1 MSSYENTYTTPNLP
15 NTSSPKLENSRNL
28 TEFSKPLNKSID
40 ILSKFVNP
48 KLLSDNSLNKYYKRY
63 IQKQAHIQHQQKIYE
78 LIEKLDDPKIFNSL
92 KADYLKEKA
101 LLQNIHNNKK
111 KDNKRVIYA
120 SHYINLNN
128 CNEKLSSLYKLSSQ
142 DLNFMTSLMHYL
154 GNRPKKIYRPKI
166 NKKIE
171 ALSQGKLAL
180 FLKKK
185 ELSKQESNTNTLYN
199 YTNNCNYN
207 TYKSDNLIVKS
218 PYYKFYLKEL
228 NDKKNNSLNSFGN
241 KNENINK
248 KNIRTFTNI
257 MSKTNDNFFKFYSN
271 NSIRRASI
279 SNESNNKGFTQRFL
293 GKTKSTYFGMTN
305 YNNFMNN
312 TNYKKRKSSYYN
324 YNNFKTEN
332 LYTNSESQNDN
343 SNNEEKKVDNN
354 TNNNNAYNI
363 LYNRTKSK
371 FNSQTSLFSLNNKS
385 RSRSKN
391 STKKKMNSK
400 DNMVNF
406 TIKPNHNQNK
416 NDNLIIN
423 QKYSAGI
430 SDEIDIKNIMSKD
443 SEEITYDSIS
453 LLSNVKKKDK
463 RTIQNKLIKIYK
475 NTMNDF
481 LQKIKE
487 EEKDLNNNSNKLTT
501 LLYKFKK
508 KGTFE
513 KIRTQKNIKKQK
525 RDSNATNLDQTLQ
538 QRKSIATINTKQ
550 AEGNLE
556 KKNMAKTLYPS
567 WGKSKFSIPYINKMV
582 YGEENTMDAFE
593 ELQRDLF
600 CEVKNEIR
608 KSNIVNKKKGN
619 KTISINGKEILKK
632 FKNKNKKEM
641 DESETES
648 Q

>member
-1 MSSYENTYTTPNLP
+1 MSSYENTYTSPNLP
-15 NTSSPKLENSRNL
+15 NASFPKFENSRNL
-28 TEFSKPLNKSID
+28 TEFTGPLNKSID
-40 ILSKFVNP
+40 ILSKFVNS

-128 CNEKLSSLYKLSSQ
+128 CNEKLNSIYKSSSQ

-166 NKKIE
+166 NKKLE

-199 YTNNCNYN
+199 YTNNNNYN
-207 TYKSDNLIVKS
+207 KYKSDNLIVKS
-218 PYYKFYLKEL
+218 PFYKFYLKEL
-228 NDKKNNSLNSFGN
+228 NDKKNKSLNSFGN
-241 KNENINK
+241 KNEIINK
-248 KNIRTFTNI
+248 NNIRTHTNI
-257 MSKTNDNFFKFYSN
+257 MSKTNDNFFKFYNN
-271 NSIRRASI
+271 NSIRRGSI
-279 SNESNNKGFTQRFL
+279 SNESNNKEFTQRFL

-305 YNNFMNN
+305 YNNFINN

-354 TNNNNAYNI
+354 TNNNAYNI
-363 LYNRTKSK
+363 LYNRKKSK

-391 STKKKMNSK
+391 STNNKMNSK

-406 TIKPNHNQNK
+406 TIKANHNQNK
-416 NDNLIIN
+416 KENLIIN
-423 QKYSAGI
+423 QKYSTGI
-430 SDEIDIKNIMSKD
+430 SDEIDIKNILSKD
-443 SEEITYDSIS
+443 SDEITYDDIS

-463 RTIQNKLIKIYK
+463 RTIQNKLIKKYK

-481 LQKIKE
+481 LQKIKD
-487 EEKDLNNNSNKLTT
+487 EEKDLYNNSNKLTT

-508 KGTFE
+508 KGNFE
-513 KIRTQKNIKKQK
+513 KIRTQKNIKNQK
-525 RDSNATNLDQTLQ
+525 RDSNATNLNQSLQ
-538 QRKSIATINTKQ
+538 KRKSTATINTKQ
-550 AEGNLE
+550 DEGNLE
-556 KKNMAKTLYPS
+556 KKKMAQTLYPS
-567 WGKSKFSIPYINKMV
+567 WGKSKFSIPYINKMI
-582 YGEENTMDAFE
+582 YGEENTIDAFE
-593 ELQRDLF
+593 KLQRDLF

-608 KSNIVNKKKGN
+608 KSNIFNKKKGN

-632 FKNKNKKEM
+632 FKNKNKNEM